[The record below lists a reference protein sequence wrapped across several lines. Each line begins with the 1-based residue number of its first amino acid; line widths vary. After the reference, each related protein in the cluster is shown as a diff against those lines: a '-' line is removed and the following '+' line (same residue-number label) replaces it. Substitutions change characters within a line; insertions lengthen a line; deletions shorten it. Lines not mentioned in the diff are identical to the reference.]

1 MIVILQCC
9 FCSEKKK
16 INWIQKVCKLK
27 INDIYQNLF
36 DSVQVYCVPVNK
48 SFMLQLMVAG
58 EVSSSSDD
66 DSDSEDSEEN
76 GEVSETGSLSSS
88 DKDSKPQKKKRKKKE
103 KKKKKKKHKSKDPE
117 SDSRGK
123 RKHSHRSRSRSVP
136 QWTAVWGCIQSF
148 VVLTWMCYDIESRN
162 LDSVQLVMT
171 KCLIWCPDRISVL
184 AVWCFSS
191 SKLHVFPL
199 YTYTERAANGRRV
212 VYGCFSFTTK
222 LRKENNSCVYIVSH
236 ALLIIWRCLSQ
247 S

>member
-1 MIVILQCC
+1 M
-9 FCSEKKK
+9 
-16 INWIQKVCKLK
+16 
-27 INDIYQNLF
+27 NDIYQSLF
-36 DSVQVYCVPVNK
+36 DSVQVYCVPVNNTW
-48 SFMLQLMVAG
+48 MLQLMVAG

-117 SDSRGK
+117 GDSRGK

-191 SKLHVFPL
+191 SKLHVFPFI
-199 YTYTERAANGRRV
+199 YTYTEMAANGRKV
-212 VYGCFSFTTK
+212 VYGCFSFYNQIRKTK
-222 LRKENNSCVYIVSH
+222 QYRVSH

-247 S
+247 SQDFIYVCYLFIWSKFSFIMGNM